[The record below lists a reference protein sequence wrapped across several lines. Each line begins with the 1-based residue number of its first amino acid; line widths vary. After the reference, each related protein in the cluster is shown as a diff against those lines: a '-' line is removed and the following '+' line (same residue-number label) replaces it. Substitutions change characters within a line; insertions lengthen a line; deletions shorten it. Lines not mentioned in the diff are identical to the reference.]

1 MAFVL
6 ADDPL
11 ALWGQAAAIFL
22 LFYMLVFIIIGVAL
36 AAVLMFGLTWVR
48 EKAELIKRLRPTVD
62 SVNTTTEA
70 AVRGDMPVVQANDN
84 KVVRTIAEVPS
95 YVHTLDNK
103 VEQGSDRVAGVV
115 IEFRARTV
123 MAKQMLKSF
132 FLPGLK
138 QSQQTVL
145 EKEGVGFRSPG
156 YNMLVGDRTSE
167 GEIAEYGA
175 GYAGS
180 IRASQLKDAPVEV
193 AATTPK
199 ELQNAP
205 GAAPHQDAPI
215 R

>member
-6 ADDPL
+6 AGDPL
-11 ALWGQAAAIFL
+11 APWGQAAAIIL
-22 LFYMLVFIIIGVAL
+22 LFYMLGFVIIGVAL
-36 AAVLMFGLTWVR
+36 AAVLMLSLSWVR
-48 EKAELIKRLRPTVD
+48 QKAELIKRLRPTVD
-62 SVNTTTEA
+62 SINMTAEA

-84 KVVRTIAEVPS
+84 KVVRTIAEVPL
-95 YVHTLDNK
+95 YVHTIENK
-103 VEQGSDRVAGVV
+103 VEKGSDRVAGAV

-138 QSQQTVL
+138 QPQQTAL

-156 YNMLVGDRTSE
+156 YTMLVKDRASE
-167 GEIAEYGA
+167 KEMAEYGA

-180 IRASQLKDAPVEV
+180 IRASQLKNAPVEV
-193 AATTPK
+193 TTTTPK
-199 ELQNAP
+199 ELQNVP
-205 GAAPHQDAPI
+205 IAAPHQDVPI

>member
-6 ADDPL
+6 AGDPL
-11 ALWGQAAAIFL
+11 ANWGQAAAIFL

-36 AAVLMFGLTWVR
+36 AAVLMLSLSWVR

-95 YVHTLDNK
+95 YVHTLENK
-103 VEQGSDRVAGVV
+103 VEKGSDRVAGAV

-138 QSQQTVL
+138 QPQQTAL

-156 YNMLVGDRTSE
+156 YKMLVEDRASE
-167 GEIAEYGA
+167 NETAEYGA

-193 AATTPK
+193 ATTTPK

-205 GAAPHQDAPI
+205 VAAPHQDVPI

>member
-6 ADDPL
+6 AGDPL
-11 ALWGQAAAIFL
+11 APWGQAAAIVL
-22 LFYMLVFIIIGVAL
+22 LFYVLVLVIIGIAL
-36 AAVLMFGLTWVR
+36 AAVLMLGLSWVR

-62 SVNTTTEA
+62 SINKTTEA
-70 AVRGDMPVVQANDN
+70 AARGDMSVVQANDN

-95 YVHTLDNK
+95 YVHTFDNK
-103 VEQGSDRVAGVV
+103 VEKGSERVAGAV

-123 MAKQMLKSF
+123 MAKQMVKSF

-138 QSQQTVL
+138 QPQQTAL

-156 YNMLVGDRTSE
+156 YTMLVKDRASE
-167 GEIAEYGA
+167 KEMAEYGA

-180 IRASQLKDAPVEV
+180 IRASQLKNAPVEV
-193 AATTPK
+193 TTTTPK
-199 ELQNAP
+199 ELQNVP
-205 GAAPHQDAPI
+205 IAAPHQDVPI